1 MGLGSPSPVSRPKLD
16 TLEGRET
23 PGEVAVLGEPPE
35 GAAKTLERVEGH
47 DGTSQVPK
55 ACEKTPRK
63 KVSASVATLREA
75 HEPIP
80 CSFLG
85 REHREG

>member
-1 MGLGSPSPVSRPKLD
+1 LD

-63 KVSASVATLREA
+63 
-75 HEPIP
+75 
-80 CSFLG
+80 
-85 REHREG
+85 